1 MKAMRYHY
9 MALLWF
15 IILGVI
21 NVCVIIITQKDGKI
35 YPPLPTSLLGIGTGG
50 MAVIYIRGFWKI
62 TDWGKDKA
70 KLQVIYFLL
79 MLSSSI
85 FTIFC
90 GYDVIQYLIEHA

>member
-15 IILGVI
+15 AVFLL
-21 NVCVIIITQKDGKI
+21 IIIFVILVTIKDGKI
-35 YPPLPTSLLGIGTGG
+35 SFPLLTGILGVDSGG

-79 MLSSSI
+79 MLSTSFFAI
-85 FTIFC
+85 LC
-90 GYDVIQYLIEHA
+90 GYTVIQYLIEHA